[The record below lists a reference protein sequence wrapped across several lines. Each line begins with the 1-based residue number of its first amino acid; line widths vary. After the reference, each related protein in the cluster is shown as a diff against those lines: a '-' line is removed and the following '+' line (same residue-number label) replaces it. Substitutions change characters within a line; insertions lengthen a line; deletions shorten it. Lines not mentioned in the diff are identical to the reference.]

1 MVEKQ
6 RAKGSDNR
14 AYSGSQGPINDE
26 SSEEMMASGASGS
39 QPGGFS
45 AKAKNI
51 DPRDSDDGDSASFMP
66 QWGLLVR
73 NKESKD
79 ESGKSRSTDEGDR
92 GSTRQKKRVKD
103 HKRVSEEAGVKKLS
117 EKQIVRQK
125 RNWIKVTFNRVTKRI
140 TNVPTDLETL

>member
-1 MVEKQ
+1 MK
-6 RAKGSDNR
+6 
-14 AYSGSQGPINDE
+14 
-26 SSEEMMASGASGS
+26 ASGGSGS

-45 AKAKNI
+45 AKVQNL
-51 DPRDSDDGDSASFMP
+51 DVQDDSDDGDSASFMP

-92 GSTRQKKRVKD
+92 GSTRQKKRGKD
-103 HKRVSEEAGVKKLS
+103 NKRVSEEASGKKLS

-125 RNWIKVTFNRVTKRI
+125 RNWIKVTYNRVTKRI
-140 TNVPTDLETL
+140 TDVP